1 MRLENLKQK
10 IDTLAKDLHVF
21 KTDRDR
27 FTKKLKDEHD
37 LNVEDIP
44 ARLDEI
50 DRQSQKIGESI
61 IKLERKTKKMLEDV
75 EDALL

>member
-27 FTKKLKDEHD
+27 FLKKLRDEYG
-37 LNVEDIP
+37 LEKEDIP
-44 ARLDEI
+44 NRLDEI
-50 DRQSQKIGESI
+50 DEQSQKIGKSI